1 MQLFSSG
8 EGISDLSDKLAH
20 VTKMTATE
28 ASRNFSALLNRVAAG
43 ERIEI
48 TRAGAVVAV
57 LEPPRPQL
65 MTWREFKQLLEG
77 MPPLDDQFGA
87 DLRAIRE
94 ANNQPMPEHEWP
106 S

>member
-1 MQLFSSG
+1 
-8 EGISDLSDKLAH
+8 
-20 VTKMTATE
+20 MTATE

-57 LEPPRPQL
+57 VSSGRPSTVTVSRL
-65 MTWREFKQLLEG
+65 AEILAG
-77 MPPLDDQFGA
+77 GPPLDDAFA
-87 DLRAIRE
+87 DELREIRRQMNE
-94 ANNQPMPEHEWP
+94 DVPSEWP

>member
-1 MQLFSSG
+1 MQLFSSD
-8 EGISDLSDKLAH
+8 EGLSDLSDRVAH

-48 TRAGAVVAV
+48 TRADAVVAV
-57 LEPPRPQL
+57 VSSGRPSTVSAARL
-65 MTWREFKQLLEG
+65 KEILAAG
-77 MPPLDDQFGA
+77 PPLDDAFAGE
-87 DLRAIRE
+87 LREIRKQMNE
-94 ANNQPMPEHEWP
+94 DVPSEWP

>member
-1 MQLFSSG
+1 VQLFSPD
-8 EGISDLSDKLAH
+8 EAVSDLSDRVVS

>member
-1 MQLFSSG
+1 MQLFSPD
-8 EGISDLSDKLAH
+8 EAVSDLSDRVVS

-28 ASRNFSALLNRVAAG
+28 ASRNFSALLNRVSAG

>member
-1 MQLFSSG
+1 MKLFSPD
-8 EGISDLSDKLAH
+8 EGLSDLSDRVAH

-28 ASRNFSALLNRVAAG
+28 ASRNLSALLSRVAGG

-57 LEPPRPQL
+57 VSSGRPSTVSAARL
-65 MTWREFKQLLEG
+65 AEILATG
-77 MPPLDDQFGA
+77 PPLDDAFA
-87 DLRAIRE
+87 DELREIRKQMNE
-94 ANNQPMPEHEWP
+94 EVPSEWP

>member
-1 MQLFSSG
+1 MQLFSSD
-8 EGISDLSDKLAH
+8 EGLSDLSDRVAH

-48 TRAGAVVAV
+48 TRAGAVVGV
-57 LEPPRPQL
+57 VSSGRPSTVSAARL
-65 MTWREFKQLLEG
+65 KEILAAG
-77 MPPLDDQFGA
+77 PPLDDAFAGE
-87 DLRAIRE
+87 LREIRKQMNE
-94 ANNQPMPEHEWP
+94 DVPSEWP

>member
-1 MQLFSSG
+1 MQLFSPD
-8 EGISDLSDKLAH
+8 EGLSDLSDTVGH

-28 ASRNFSALLNRVAAG
+28 ASRNFSALLSRVAAG

-57 LEPPRPQL
+57 VGPARPQL

>member
-1 MQLFSSG
+1 MKLFSSH
-8 EGISDLSDKLAH
+8 EGISDLSDKLVH

-57 LEPPRPQL
+57 VSSSRPSTVTL
-65 MTWREFKQLLEG
+65 SRLKEILAAG
-77 MPPLDDQFGA
+77 PPLDDAFAGE
-87 DLRAIRE
+87 LREIRKQMNE
-94 ANNQPMPEHEWP
+94 DVPSEWP

>member
-1 MQLFSSG
+1 MQLFSPD
-8 EGISDLSDKLAH
+8 EAVSDLSDKVVG

-57 LEPPRPQL
+57 VSSSRPSTVTL
-65 MTWREFKQLLEG
+65 SRLKEILAAG
-77 MPPLDDQFGA
+77 PPLDDAFAGE
-87 DLRAIRE
+87 LREIRKQMNE
-94 ANNQPMPEHEWP
+94 DVPSEWP

>member
-1 MQLFSSG
+1 MKLFSSN
-8 EGISDLSDKLAH
+8 EDLSDLSDKLAQ

-57 LEPPRPQL
+57 VSSGRPSTVTVSRL
-65 MTWREFKQLLEG
+65 KEMLAAG
-77 MPPLDDQFGA
+77 PPLDDAFAGE
-87 DLRAIRE
+87 LREIRKKMNE
-94 ANNQPMPEHEWP
+94 DVPSEWP

>member
-1 MQLFSSG
+1 MQLFCPD
-8 EGISDLSDKLAH
+8 EAVSDLSDRVVS